1 MRFRVILDKLGHF
14 LTKILVGPLGGT
26 CFSQYSIYMVGQ
38 FDRFGLTA
46 LLNVHRQ
53 WHEPLAEG
61 VERKTL
67 IRAIAKFLQ
76 NLDAEIRHE
85 TDSQL
90 QDTIR
95 RSATQIQ

>member
-1 MRFRVILDKLGHF
+1 
-14 LTKILVGPLGGT
+14 
-26 CFSQYSIYMVGQ
+26 
-38 FDRFGLTA
+38 
-46 LLNVHRQ
+46 
-53 WHEPLAEG
+53 
-61 VERKTL
+61 L